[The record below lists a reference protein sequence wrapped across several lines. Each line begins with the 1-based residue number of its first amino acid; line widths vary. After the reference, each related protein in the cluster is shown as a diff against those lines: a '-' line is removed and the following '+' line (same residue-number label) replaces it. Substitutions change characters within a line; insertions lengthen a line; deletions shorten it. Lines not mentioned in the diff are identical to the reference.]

1 MLLKSERVLHKNG
14 ELGYKTENTHKS
26 LMTHNCHLVVTND
39 NRLVEIAIWSIIQF
53 NPSSFGCLF
62 VSPLISQ
69 TAISVKLGLRS
80 FFVREVTSID
90 S

>member
-39 NRLVEIAIWSIIQF
+39 NRLVERAILSIIQF
-53 NPSSFGCLF
+53 NPSSFGNVTIFL
-62 VSPLISQ
+62 
-69 TAISVKLGLRS
+69 S
-80 FFVREVTSID
+80 FRRKQKYYLMFIRLT
-90 S
+90 